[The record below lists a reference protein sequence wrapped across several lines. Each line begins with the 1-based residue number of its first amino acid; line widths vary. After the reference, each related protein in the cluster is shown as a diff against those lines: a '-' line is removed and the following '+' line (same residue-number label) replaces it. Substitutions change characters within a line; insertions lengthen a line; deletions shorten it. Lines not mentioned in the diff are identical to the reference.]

1 MGRNLST
8 RISEHKRAVQH
19 LDMKNALEAHIAE
32 NLDNK
37 ILWEESTIEEF
48 ETNWYKRRVK

>member
-1 MGRNLST
+1 MDLPKTT

-19 LDMKNALEAHIAE
+19 LDMKNVLEAHIAE

-37 ILWEESTIEEF
+37 IL
-48 ETNWYKRRVK
+48 